1 VIDGCCV
8 VHAGTL
14 GCNVARS
21 LLGWGVRHITFVDNG
36 KVSFSNPVR
45 QSLFELADC
54 VDGGQYKV
62 GSGVFFSVCHVNSKQ
77 AVVPS

>member
-1 VIDGCCV
+1 VLRIHGVCV
-8 VHAGTL
+8 LCRDPGTL

-21 LLGWGVRHITFVDNG
+21 LLGWGARHITFVDNG

-54 VDGGQYKV
+54 VDGGQFKV
-62 GSGVFFSVCHVNSKQ
+62 TPVS
-77 AVVPS
+77 VVPMGRQQH